1 MAGHD
6 AIIEAS
12 SEQEACAEAER
23 LRAANAE
30 IEVFSFHDSGL
41 DGFVIEELEE

>member
-12 SEQEACAEAER
+12 SEQEACAEAEK